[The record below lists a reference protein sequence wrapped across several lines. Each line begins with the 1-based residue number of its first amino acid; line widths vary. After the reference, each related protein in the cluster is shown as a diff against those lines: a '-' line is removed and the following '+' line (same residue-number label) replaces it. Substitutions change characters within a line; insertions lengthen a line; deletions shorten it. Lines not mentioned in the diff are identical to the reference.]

1 MSDLSVSF
9 DSGIPLPIDL
19 SPDELTTTLKRAKVA
34 CQTAQ
39 ALGSFGV
46 KIEPTE
52 EDKEA
57 ARKVYTGEKK
67 VSAALQ
73 NPAVGMHLAALLTE
87 YDKQIVDSS
96 AQLRTYITNRLIEE
110 SNSKDA
116 RTRMRALELLGKI
129 TDVGLFAERTE
140 ITIKHQSTEELEKR
154 LYEKLEKVIEAE
166 EVEVLESV
174 SSESIDVV
182 AELGSPDLSQ
192 GIEHKSF
199 KEKRELI
206 KPKPIEK

>member
-19 SPDELTTTLKRAKVA
+19 SPDELATTLKRAKVA

-39 ALGSFGV
+39 ALDNFGV
-46 KIEPTE
+46 KIKPTD
-52 EDKEA
+52 EDKQT
-57 ARKVYTGEKK
+57 AREVYTGGKK

-129 TDVGLFAERTE
+129 TDVGLFAEKTE

-154 LYEKLEKVIEAE
+154 LYEKLEKVIDVE
-166 EVEVLESV
+166 EVEIIESAPIK
-174 SSESIDVV
+174 SIDVV
-182 AELGSPDLSQ
+182 EELGSPDLSQ
-192 GIEHKSF
+192 GVEHKTF